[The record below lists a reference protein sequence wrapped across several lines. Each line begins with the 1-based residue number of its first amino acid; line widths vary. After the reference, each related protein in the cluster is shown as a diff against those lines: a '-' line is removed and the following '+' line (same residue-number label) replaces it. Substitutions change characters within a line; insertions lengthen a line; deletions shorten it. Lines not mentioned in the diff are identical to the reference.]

1 MKPLCYRTSCRA
13 PPAAERACRGQ
24 GPRMTEIL
32 GQGPRRR
39 PGVPAPLGAH
49 RRPHYVQVRVSGLQ
63 DASGGFP
70 GRRSVFSLRFVSV

>member
-13 PPAAERACRGQ
+13 PSAADRACRVQ
-24 GPRMTEIL
+24 GPGMTVIL

-63 DASGGFP
+63 DANQASRGG
-70 GRRSVFSLRFVSV
+70 VLFSRCVL